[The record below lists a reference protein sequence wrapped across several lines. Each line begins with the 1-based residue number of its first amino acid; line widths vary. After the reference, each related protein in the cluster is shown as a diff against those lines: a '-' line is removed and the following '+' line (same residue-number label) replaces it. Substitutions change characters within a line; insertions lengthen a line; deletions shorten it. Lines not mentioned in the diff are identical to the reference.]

1 MFNLFK
7 GKEKTKDPVCGME
20 IDKGKTQFSSKMNE
34 EVYYFCSEN
43 CKQQFNAAPQK
54 YATKSIQNKSEHCQD
69 KGLTNKSCC

>member
-20 IDKGKTQFSSKMNE
+20 IDKNKTQFSSKMNE

-43 CKQQFNAAPQK
+43 CQQQFNSPTGK
-54 YATKSIQNKSEHCQD
+54 VCHKIYTK
-69 KGLTNKSCC
+69 